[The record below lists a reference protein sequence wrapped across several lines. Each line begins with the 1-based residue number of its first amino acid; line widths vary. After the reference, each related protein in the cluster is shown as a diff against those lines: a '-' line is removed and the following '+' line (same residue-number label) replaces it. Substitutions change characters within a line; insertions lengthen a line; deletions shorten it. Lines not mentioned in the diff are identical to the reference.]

1 MPPKSKEIQR
11 KVDCESSETSASED
25 HFSEEKAIR
34 EGFEEYKKALRIAK
48 DLKGRDSP
56 VTLMH
61 FAKSA
66 WQDGFSRSVD
76 SIYMLYKRAIDNKA
90 EDPIAVRGR
99 PSKKPNAL
107 QLHTFASVSAANASK
122 GKILLTPKSLAVFDK
137 FCAAQ
142 KSDPRE
148 HTLTGTKLKE
158 AVERLKRMEPWL
170 TTTRAIATSADRMDG
185 TSANIMEAYYTSID
199 ELHERYDVLDF
210 EPSRTLNFDECGL
223 NNRGEYQVCTW
234 AASRSCWLL
243 SILFIDV
250 FATCV
255 VINLVIRKKLFK
267 CLLQLTCS
275 KNSRDAH
282 HTAHW
287 H

>member
-1 MPPKSKEIQR
+1 M
-11 KVDCESSETSASED
+11 SEANTSED
-25 HFSEEKAIR
+25 SHSEDKAIR

-56 VTLMH
+56 VKLLH

-66 WQDGFSRSVD
+66 WQEGFSRSVD
-76 SIYMLYKRAIDNKA
+76 SIYMLYKRAIENNA

-99 PSKKPNAL
+99 PAKRPNPL

-122 GKILLTPKSLAVFDK
+122 GKILLTPKSLAVFDN
-137 FCAAQ
+137 FCAVQ

-148 HTLTGTKLKE
+148 HTLAGTKLKD

-199 ELHERYDVLDF
+199 ELHERYDILDF

-223 NNRGEYQVCTW
+223 NNRGEYQV
-234 AASRSCWLL
+234 ALHPA
-243 SILFIDV
+243 
-250 FATCV
+250 
-255 VINLVIRKKLFK
+255 LVCCPFPPELAIV
-267 CLLQLTCS
+267 
-275 KNSRDAH
+275 D
-282 HTAHW
+282 
-287 H
+287 